1 LFSLFTVFIY
11 LLSFISYAKISKK
24 VNVHKLKTDIW
35 KTIEDNLKMK
45 LAKQKKLEED
55 LEKEKEEE
63 KTKKT
68 DILTFQSIVDTMS
81 QSNSQK
87 DASMQYYFICL
98 LHLAN
103 ENVRFLMEFCY
114 FLFFDFHCVLSV
126 VGFGD

>member
-1 LFSLFTVFIY
+1 
-11 LLSFISYAKISKK
+11 

-45 LAKQKKLEED
+45 LAKQQQL
-55 LEKEKEEE
+55 EEE
-63 KTKKT
+63 KTVKKEEKEVKKT
-68 DILTFQSIVDTMS
+68 DTLTFQSIVETMS

-103 ENVRFLMEFCY
+103 ENVSSFLSK
-114 FLFFDFHCVLSV
+114 LI
-126 VGFGD
+126 